1 MKVKNNCVVIDVSL
15 TDTIFKQLTSLLIGL
30 NDISLKVEN
39 SVITTKNIDLPD
51 AVSSVEFK
59 NCIFKAPTIISNLK
73 NGRLFR
79 IENCKRD
86 FLLGNV
92 KLQAIHCSS
101 MIIDQREIQDF
112 FECLSPD
119 INKCSIEYFDCKSE
133 QPPVFTDV
141 IFAKKIFIETRIRS
155 ESCSL
160 FFNACIFFK
169 SVNLNINI
177 KSPLLINMDE
187 CRFVKSKTDSDSD
200 SDSDLALV
208 KFSESS
214 IVKSLKISKS
224 KIGKMNFNLFSVTI
238 ENIFISESEVGGL
251 DLSTIE
257 KKEKDDEEHN
267 SIYNLRISESLLK
280 SLNLKHRKIIH
291 EIDLSNTFFSTPPQ
305 IQGANIPEG
314 SDIPD
319 KSHFISRKGI
329 HDASCYRAF
338 RFIMESQRNRELEG
352 MFFSLEQESLLND
365 KGKIRKYFSAN
376 YLYYLLSDYGTNYRT
391 PICILVIT
399 IPIFT
404 MIYSIINSP
413 VISTSLPI
421 DWNIVIKSLIVTLKQ
436 TFLPFDV
443 LRNNDFVASK
453 NTVSGIGFV
462 LVGIVNSILSVS
474 LLALSGLALRWKFK
488 RG

>member
-1 MKVKNNCVVIDVSL
+1 MKVNNNCVVIDVSL
-15 TDTIFKQLTSLLIGL
+15 TDDIFKQLTLLLTGL
-30 NDISLKVEN
+30 VDISLKVEN

-51 AVSSVEFK
+51 AVSSVGFK

-73 NGRLFR
+73 EGRLFR
-79 IENCKRD
+79 IENCKKD

-92 KLQAIHCSS
+92 KLKAIHCSS
-101 MIIDQREIQDF
+101 MIIDQGEIQDF
-112 FECLSPD
+112 AECLSPD
-119 INKCSIEYFDCKSE
+119 IDKCLIEYFDCNSE
-133 QPPVFTDV
+133 QLPVFTDV
-141 IFAKKIFIETRIRS
+141 IFAKKIFISTKIRS
-155 ESCSL
+155 EPCSL
-160 FFNACIFFK
+160 FFNSCTFLKLVKF
-169 SVNLNINI
+169 NINI

-187 CRFVKSKTDSDSD
+187 CDFVKSKTDSDSD
-200 SDSDLALV
+200 SDLALV
-208 KFSESS
+208 NFAENS
-214 IVKSLKISKS
+214 IVRSLKISKS
-224 KIGKMNFNLFSVTI
+224 KIGMMKFNLFSVTI
-238 ENIFISESEVGGL
+238 ENIYITKSEVGRL
-251 DLSTIE
+251 DISTIE

-267 SIYNLRISESLLK
+267 SIYNVSITNSVMK

-291 EIDLSNTFFSTPPQ
+291 EIDFSNTIFSTPPQ

-314 SDIPD
+314 SEIPD

-365 KGKIRKYFSAN
+365 KGTIRKYFSAN

-391 PICILVIT
+391 PLCILLIT

-404 MIYSIINSP
+404 IIYSIINSP

-421 DWNIVIKSLIVTLKQ
+421 DWDIVIKSLVITLKQ

-443 LRNNDFVASK
+443 LRNNDFVTSK
-453 NTVSGIGFV
+453 TAGSVIGFV
-462 LVGIVNSILSVS
+462 LVGVVNSILSVS

>member
-1 MKVKNNCVVIDVSL
+1 MEVNNNCVVIDVSL
-15 TDTIFKQLTSLLIGL
+15 TDGIFKQLTFLLTGL
-30 NDISLKVEN
+30 VDISLKVEN

-59 NCIFKAPTIISNLK
+59 NCTFKVPTIISNLK
-73 NGRLFR
+73 DGRLFR

-92 KLQAIHCSS
+92 NLKAIHCSS
-101 MIIDQREIQDF
+101 MIIDQGEIQDF

-119 INKCSIEYFDCKSE
+119 INKCLIEYLDCKSE
-133 QPPVFTDV
+133 QLPVFTDV
-141 IFAKKIFIETRIRS
+141 LFVKKIFISTRIKS
-155 ESCSL
+155 EPCSL
-160 FFNACIFFK
+160 FFNACTFFK
-169 SVNLNINI
+169 SVELNINI

-187 CRFVKSKTDSDSD
+187 CGFVKSKTDSDSD

-208 KFSESS
+208 RFSENS

-224 KIGKMNFNLFSVTI
+224 KIGKMKFNLFSVTI
-238 ENIFISESEVGGL
+238 ENIIISESEVGAL

-267 SIYNLRISESLLK
+267 SIYNLSMTESFLK

-291 EIDLSNTFFSTPPQ
+291 EIDFSNTFFSTPPR

-314 SDIPD
+314 SEIPD

-329 HDASCYRAF
+329 HDASCYRAL

-365 KGKIRKYFSAN
+365 KGTIKKYFSAN
-376 YLYYLLSDYGTNYRT
+376 YLYFLLSDYGTNYRT
-391 PICILVIT
+391 PICILLIT

-404 MIYSIINSP
+404 IIYSIIKSP

-421 DWNIVIKSLIVTLKQ
+421 DWDIVIKSLIVTLKQ

-443 LRNNDFVASK
+443 LRNNDFVAGK
-453 NTVSGIGFV
+453 TAGSGMGFV